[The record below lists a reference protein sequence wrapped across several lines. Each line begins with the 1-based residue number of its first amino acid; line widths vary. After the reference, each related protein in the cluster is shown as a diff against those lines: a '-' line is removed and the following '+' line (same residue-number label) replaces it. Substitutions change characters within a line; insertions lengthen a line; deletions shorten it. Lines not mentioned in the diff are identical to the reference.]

1 MSKGGDEGE
10 SLVEIV
16 VALVLIGLVVSALMA
31 GLATAARAS
40 KSQRDL
46 VLMDTVMRSYA
57 EAIKHQVREDCYPPD
72 TPGLA
77 YNLIPYAPPAGIF
90 IVQSPVIQSCPTT
103 AANRTLDLSV
113 TKGSLQRTMS
123 IEIRKP

>member
-1 MSKGGDEGE
+1 MTSRDDAGE

-57 EAIKHQVREDCYPPD
+57 EAIKHQVRADCYPPD

-77 YNLIPYAPPAGIF
+77 YNLISYTPPAGIA
-90 IVQSPVIQSCPTT
+90 IAQSPVIQSCPTT
-103 AANRTLDLSV
+103 AANRTLNLSV
-113 TKGSLQRTMS
+113 TNGSLQRTMS

>member
-1 MSKGGDEGE
+1 VRKGGDEGE

-16 VALVLIGLVVSALMA
+16 IALVLIGLVVSALMA

-57 EAIKHQVREDCYPPD
+57 EAIKHQVREDCDSPD
-72 TPGLA
+72 SPVLA
-77 YNLIPYAPPAGIF
+77 YQLVPYAPPAGIA
-90 IVQSPVIQSCPTT
+90 IAQDPAIQSCPTIT
-103 AANRTLDLSV
+103 VNRTLELSV
-113 TKGSLQRTMS
+113 TKGSLQRKMS

>member
-1 MSKGGDEGE
+1 VRKGGDEGE

-46 VLMDTVMRSYA
+46 VQVDTVMRSYA
-57 EAIKHQVREDCYPPD
+57 EAIKHQVRDECGKGHAGYDLTSY
-72 TPGLA
+72 T
-77 YNLIPYAPPAGIF
+77 PPAGSGITVD
-90 IVQSPVIQSCPTT
+90 IGGVAQACPTT
-103 AANRTLDLSV
+103 ATNIPLTLTV
-113 TKGSLQRTMS
+113 RKGALQRTMS